1 MWRSVVFVTARGRSV
16 SNGVYACRRLKPSAL
31 DLRNAKSRLR
41 DDGVSSSRAR
51 SVARSA
57 RPVGDDGGVTELLAL
72 LQRLGGDDGR
82 LLHVERVPARPGR
95 TAPWPGWADP
105 ELVAGYGRLG
115 VEAPWEHQVDAAES
129 VWAGRHTVIAT
140 ATGSGKSLAAWL
152 PAISAVRAGARDAAG
167 PGGGRITSYTRRPT
181 TLYLSPTK
189 ALAADQLAGLE
200 RLLAAA
206 ELRSVRTTTCDGDTP
221 LTARDWA
228 RDHADIVLSN
238 PDFLHFSLLANH
250 RRWQRLLRGLRFVVV
265 DECHA
270 YRGVLGAHV
279 ALVLRRLLR
288 VAEHY
293 GARPTVVMASATTG
307 DPADTGARLL
317 GVPAGEVH
325 AVVEDTAPS
334 GTRTIA
340 LWQPALT
347 REGARWPGEQVL
359 LPEDQAELDAAG
371 PRRSASGEAAALVA
385 VLVRAGARTLAFVR
399 SRHGAEAVAEQ
410 IQHQLAGTGLA
421 DRVAA
426 YRGGYLP
433 EERRALERALRD
445 GDLLALATTN
455 ALELGV
461 DVSGLDAVVM
471 TGWPGTRVSMWQQAG
486 RSGRAGRDGLA
497 VLVASQDP
505 LDAYLVHHPEAVFG
519 QSVEVTTFDPANPYV
534 LAPHLCA
541 AAAEVPLTEADLPRF
556 GLKDDALLR
565 FLVDS
570 DLLRRRPTGWFWNIA
585 RPESPQSL
593 TDLRGGQG
601 RPVQVVQSGTG
612 AVLGTV
618 DGARADSTVHP
629 GAVYVHQG
637 RTFVV
642 DDLAD
647 DVALV
652 HPEPEISYRTRARSS
667 TTVRIIEE
675 QEHALWTHPGGGTV
689 RWSRGAVEVTSRVT
703 GYDRRRLPG
712 LEIVGSYPLDLPE
725 RVLHTSAVWWSA
737 SAEALAE
744 VGVGADALPGAL
756 HAAEHAAIGLLPI
769 VATCDR
775 WDLGGLSTALHGDTY
790 QPTVFV
796 HDAYPGG
803 AGFAERGFRAAREWL
818 RATLGAVAG
827 CPCADGCPSCVQSP
841 KCGNGNS
848 PLDKAAAVRV
858 LRFLVAACPA

>member
-1 MWRSVVFVTARGRSV
+1 M
-16 SNGVYACRRLKPSAL
+16 
-31 DLRNAKSRLR
+31 
-41 DDGVSSSRAR
+41 
-51 SVARSA
+51 
-57 RPVGDDGGVTELLAL
+57 TELLPL
-72 LQRLGGDDGR
+72 LQQLGGDDGR
-82 LLHVERVPARPGR
+82 LLHVERVPVRSGR
-95 TAPWPGWADP
+95 TEHWPTWADTD
-105 ELVAGYGRLG
+105 LVAGYRRLG
-115 VEAPWEHQVDAAES
+115 VEAPWEHQVEAAES
-129 VWAGRHTVIAT
+129 VWSGRHTVIAT

-152 PAISAVRAGARDAAG
+152 PAISAVRVGAEAAAG
-167 PGGGRITSYTRRPT
+167 PTAGRITGYTRRPT

-200 RLLAAA
+200 RLLTAAG
-206 ELRSVRTTTCDGDTP
+206 LRGVRATTCDGDTP
-221 LTARDWA
+221 LTERDWA

-238 PDFLHFSLLANH
+238 PDFLHFSMLPNH

-279 ALVLRRLLR
+279 SLVLRRLLR

-293 GARPTVVMASATTG
+293 GARPTVVLASATTG
-307 DPADTGARLL
+307 DPAATGARLI
-317 GVPAGEVH
+317 GVEPDDVH

-334 GTRTIA
+334 GTRTIV
-340 LWQPALT
+340 LWQPGFT
-347 REGARWPGEQVL
+347 REGRDWPGQGVS
-359 LPEDQAELDAAG
+359 LPDDQAGLDAAG
-371 PRRSASGEAAALVA
+371 PRRSASSEASTLVA
-385 VLVRAGARTLAFVR
+385 HLVRAGARTLAFVR
-399 SRHGAEAVAEQ
+399 SRYGAEAVAEQ

-433 EERRALERALRD
+433 EERRALERALRE

-497 VLVASQDP
+497 VLVASEDP
-505 LDAYLVHHPEAVFG
+505 LDAFLVHHPEAVFG
-519 QSVEVTTFDPANPYV
+519 QSVEVTTFDPTNPYV

-541 AAAEVPLTEADLPRF
+541 AAAEVPLTAADLDRF
-556 GLKDDALLR
+556 GMADDTLLHVLARSELLR
-565 FLVDS
+565 Q
-570 DLLRRRPTGWFWNIA
+570 RPNGWFWNFA
-585 RPESPQSL
+585 RPERPADL

-601 RPVQVVQSGTG
+601 RPVQVVEAATG
-612 AVLGTV
+612 RVLGTV
-618 DGARADSTVHP
+618 DGARADGTVHP

-642 DDLAD
+642 DSLGD

-652 HPEPEISYRTRARSS
+652 HAEPDVAFRTKARSS
-667 TTVRIIEE
+667 TTVRIIDE
-675 QEHALWTHPGGGTV
+675 QEHAEWHHPAGATV
-689 RWSRGAVEVTSRVT
+689 RWSRGMVEVTSQVT

-712 LEIVGSYPLDLPE
+712 LDIVGSYPLDLPE
-725 RVLHTSAVWWSA
+725 RVLHTSAVWWSV

-744 VGVGADALPGAL
+744 AGVTADVLPGAL

-775 WDLGGLSTALHGDTY
+775 WDLGGLSTAVHGDTLL
-790 QPTVFV
+790 PTVFV

-803 AGFAERGFRAAREWL
+803 AGFAERGFHAAREWL
-818 RATLGAVAG
+818 AATLGAVAG
-827 CPCADGCPSCVQSP
+827 CGCADGCPSCVQSP

-848 PLDKAAAVRV
+848 PLDKAGAVRV
-858 LRFLVAACPA
+858 LRFLLAGCPE

>member
-1 MWRSVVFVTARGRSV
+1 MVATVTFVRPRWSPVTA
-16 SNGVYACRRLKPSAL
+16 GVYASGHGLPTPSGTAG
-31 DLRNAKSRLR
+31 AESRSR
-41 DDGVSSSRAR
+41 TREGPAPVPAGTRGSS
-51 SVARSA
+51 
-57 RPVGDDGGVTELLAL
+57 PVGDDGEVSDLLPL
-72 LQRLGGDDGR
+72 LRRLGADDGR
-82 LLHVERVPARPGR
+82 LLHVERVAARPGR
-95 TAPWPGWADP
+95 TAAWPQWADAD
-105 ELVAGYGRLG
+105 LVAGYRRLG
-115 VEAPWEHQVDAAES
+115 VEAPWEHQVTAAES
-129 VWAGRHTVIAT
+129 VWSGRHTVVAT

-152 PAISAVRAGARDAAG
+152 PAISAVRQGAEAAAG
-167 PGGGRITSYTRRPT
+167 PDAGRITGYTRRPT

-206 ELRSVRTTTCDGDTP
+206 GLRGVRATTCDGDTP
-221 LTARDWA
+221 LTERDWA

-238 PDFLHFSLLANH
+238 PDFLHFSMLPSH
-250 RRWQRLLRGLRFVVV
+250 RRWQRLMRGLRFVVV

-279 ALVLRRLLR
+279 AAVLRRLLR

-293 GARPTVVMASATTG
+293 GARPTVVLASATTG
-307 DPADTGARLL
+307 DPAATGARLI
-317 GVPAGEVH
+317 GVDPAEVS

-334 GTRTIA
+334 GTRTIV
-340 LWQPALT
+340 LWQPGFT
-347 REGARWPGEQVL
+347 REGREWPGEGVD
-359 LPEDQAELDAAG
+359 LPDDQAEIDDAG
-371 PRRSASGEAAALVA
+371 PRRSAASEAASLVA
-385 VLVRAGARTLAFVR
+385 RLVRSGARTLAFVR
-399 SRHGAEAVAEQ
+399 SRYGAEAVAEQ

-433 EERRALERALRD
+433 EERRELERALRE

-497 VLVASQDP
+497 VLVASEDP

-556 GLKDDALLR
+556 GLPDDALLR
-565 FLVDS
+565 HLVS
-570 DLLRRRPTGWFWNIA
+570 VDLLRRRPKGWFWNLA
-585 RPESPQSL
+585 RPESPSSL
-593 TDLRGGQG
+593 TDLRGGGGQ
-601 RPVQVVQSGTG
+601 PVQVVEAGTG
-612 AVLGTV
+612 TVLGTV
-618 DGARADSTVHP
+618 DGSRADATVHP

-642 DDLAD
+642 DSLAD

-652 HPEPEISYRTRARSS
+652 HPEPDVSYRTKPRSS
-667 TTVRIIEE
+667 TTVRIIDE
-675 QEHALWTHPGGGTV
+675 QEHAEWAHPGGATV

-703 GYDRRRLPG
+703 GYDRRRVPG
-712 LEIVGSYPLDLPE
+712 LDIVGSYPLDLPE
-725 RVLHTSAVWWSA
+725 RVLHTSSVWWSVDA
-737 SAEALAE
+737 DALAAI
-744 VGVGADALPGAL
+744 GVGPDVLPGAL

-775 WDLGGLSTALHGDTY
+775 WDLGGLSTAMHADTY
-790 QPTVFV
+790 LPTVFV

-803 AGFAERGFRAAREWL
+803 AGFAERGFRAAGEWL

-827 CPCADGCPSCVQSP
+827 CACADGCPSCVQSP

-858 LRFLVAACPA
+858 LRFLVAACPD

>member
-1 MWRSVVFVTARGRSV
+1 MSELLPLL
-16 SNGVYACRRLKPSAL
+16 RRLGE
-31 DLRNAKSRLR
+31 
-41 DDGVSSSRAR
+41 DD
-51 SVARSA
+51 
-57 RPVGDDGGVTELLAL
+57 D
-72 LQRLGGDDGR
+72 R
-82 LLHVERVPARPGR
+82 LLHVEHLPAREGR
-95 TAPWPGWADP
+95 TAPWPTWADAD
-105 ELVAGYGRLG
+105 LVAGYRRLG
-115 VEAPWEHQVDAAES
+115 VEAPWEHQVEAAES
-129 VWAGRHTVIAT
+129 VWSGRHTVIAT

-152 PAISAVRAGARDAAG
+152 PAISAVREGAEAAAG
-167 PGGGRITSYTRRPT
+167 PGSGRIAGYARRPT

-200 RLLAAA
+200 RLLDAAA
-206 ELRSVRTTTCDGDTP
+206 LRGVRATTCDGDTP
-221 LTARDWA
+221 LAERDWA

-238 PDFLHFSLLANH
+238 PDFLHFSMLPRH

-293 GARPTVVMASATTG
+293 GARPTVVLASATTG
-307 DPADTGARLL
+307 EPAATGARLI
-317 GVPAGEVH
+317 GADPADVH

-334 GTRTIA
+334 GTRTIV
-340 LWQPALT
+340 LWQPGFT
-347 REGARWPGEQVL
+347 REGRQWPGEGVA
-359 LPEDQAELDAAG
+359 LPEEQAELDAAG
-371 PRRSASGEAAALVA
+371 PRRSASSEASALVA
-385 VLVRAGARTLAFVR
+385 RLVRAGARTLAFVR
-399 SRHGAEAVAEQ
+399 SRYGAEAVAEQ
-410 IQHQLAGTGLA
+410 IQHQLAGTGLS

-433 EERRALERALRD
+433 EERRALERALRE

-497 VLVASQDP
+497 VLVASEDP

-519 QSVEVTTFDPANPYV
+519 QAVEVTTFDPANPYV

-541 AAAEVPLTEADLPRF
+541 AASEVPLTEADLPRF
-556 GLKDDALLR
+556 GLPDDSLLR
-565 FLVDS
+565 LLTAQDF
-570 DLLRRRPTGWFWNIA
+570 LRRRPNGWFWNFA
-585 RPESPQSL
+585 RPEQPSSL
-593 TDLRGGQG
+593 TDLRGGHGQ
-601 RPVQVVQSGTG
+601 PVQVVEAGTG
-612 AVLGTV
+612 RVLGTV
-618 DGARADSTVHP
+618 DGARADGTVHP

-642 DDLAD
+642 DSLAD

-652 HPEPEISYRTRARSS
+652 HAEPEVSYRTKARSA

-675 QEHALWTHPGGGTV
+675 QEHAEWSHPAGATV
-689 RWSRGAVEVTSRVT
+689 LWSRGAVEVTSQVT
-703 GYDRRRLPG
+703 GFDRRRLPG
-712 LEIVGSYPLDLPE
+712 LEIVGSYPLELPE
-725 RVLHTSAVWWSA
+725 RVLRTSAVWWSV

-744 VGVGADALPGAL
+744 AGVAADVLPGAL

-775 WDLGGLSTALHGDTY
+775 WDLGGLSTAVHQDTLM
-790 QPTVFV
+790 PTVFV

-818 RATLGAVAG
+818 EATLGAVAG
-827 CPCADGCPSCVQSP
+827 CGCADGCPSCVQSP

-858 LRFLVAACPA
+858 LRFLVAACPP

>member
-1 MWRSVVFVTARGRSV
+1 M
-16 SNGVYACRRLKPSAL
+16 
-31 DLRNAKSRLR
+31 
-41 DDGVSSSRAR
+41 
-51 SVARSA
+51 
-57 RPVGDDGGVTELLAL
+57 TELLPL
-72 LQRLGGDDGR
+72 LHQLGEGDDR
-82 LLHVERVPARPGR
+82 LLHVERIPARPGR
-95 TAPWPGWADP
+95 TGDWPAWADTD
-105 ELVAGYGRLG
+105 LVAGYRRLG
-115 VEAPWEHQVDAAES
+115 VEAPWEHQVEAAES
-129 VWAGRHTVIAT
+129 VWSGRHTVIAT

-152 PAISAVRAGARDAAG
+152 PAISAVREGAEAAAG
-167 PGGGRITSYTRRPT
+167 PGSGRIAGYARRPT

-189 ALAADQLAGLE
+189 ALAADQLASLE
-200 RLLAAA
+200 RLLDAAS
-206 ELRSVRTTTCDGDTP
+206 LRGVRATTCDGDTP
-221 LTARDWA
+221 LAERDWA

-238 PDFLHFSLLANH
+238 PDFLHFSMLPRH

-293 GARPTVVMASATTG
+293 GARPTVVLASATTG
-307 DPADTGARLL
+307 DPAATGARLI
-317 GVPAGEVH
+317 GVDPAEVH

-334 GTRTIA
+334 GTRTIV
-340 LWQPALT
+340 LWQPGFT
-347 REGARWPGEQVL
+347 REGRQWPAEGVV
-359 LPEDQAELDAAG
+359 LPEEQAELDAAG
-371 PRRSASGEAAALVA
+371 PRRSASSEASALVA
-385 VLVRAGARTLAFVR
+385 RLVRAGARTLAFVR
-399 SRHGAEAVAEQ
+399 SRYGAEAVAEQ
-410 IQHQLAGTGLA
+410 IQHQLAGTGLS

-433 EERRALERALRD
+433 EERRALERALRE

-455 ALELGV
+455 ALELGL

-497 VLVASQDP
+497 VLVASEDP

-519 QSVEVTTFDPANPYV
+519 QAVEVTTFDPANPYV

-556 GLKDDALLR
+556 GLADDSLLQLLTAQE
-565 FLVDS
+565 F
-570 DLLRRRPTGWFWNIA
+570 LRRRPNGWFWNFS
-585 RPESPQSL
+585 RPEQPSSL
-593 TDLRGGQG
+593 TDLRGGHGQ
-601 RPVQVVQSGTG
+601 PVQVVEAGTG
-612 AVLGTV
+612 RVLGTV
-618 DGARADSTVHP
+618 DGARADGTVHP

-642 DDLAD
+642 DQLAD

-652 HPEPEISYRTRARSS
+652 HAEPEVSYRTKARSA

-675 QEHALWTHPGGGTV
+675 QEHAEWSHPGGATV
-689 RWSRGAVEVTSRVT
+689 RWSRGAVEVTSQVT
-703 GYDRRRLPG
+703 GFDRRRLPG
-712 LEIVGSYPLDLPE
+712 LEIVGSYPLELPE
-725 RVLHTSAVWWSA
+725 RVLRTSAVWWSV

-744 VGVGADALPGAL
+744 VGVGADVLPGAL
-756 HAAEHAAIGLLPI
+756 HAAEHASIGLLPI

-775 WDLGGLSTALHGDTY
+775 WDLGGLSTAVHQDTLV
-790 QPTVFV
+790 PTVFV

-818 RATLGAVAG
+818 TATLGAVAG
-827 CPCADGCPSCVQSP
+827 CGCADGCPSCVQSP

>member
-1 MWRSVVFVTARGRSV
+1 MS
-16 SNGVYACRRLKPSAL
+16 
-31 DLRNAKSRLR
+31 
-41 DDGVSSSRAR
+41 
-51 SVARSA
+51 
-57 RPVGDDGGVTELLAL
+57 ELLPL
-72 LQRLGGDDGR
+72 LRHLGGEDGR

-95 TAPWPGWADP
+95 TASWPAWADAD
-105 ELVAGYGRLG
+105 LVAGYRRLG
-115 VEAPWEHQVDAAES
+115 VTEPWEHQVAAAES
-129 VWAGRHTVIAT
+129 VWSGRHTVIAT

-152 PAISAVRAGARDAAG
+152 PAISAVRQGAEAAAG
-167 PGGGRITSYTRRPT
+167 PGAGRITSYTRRPT

-200 RLLAAA
+200 RVLGAAG
-206 ELRSVRTTTCDGDTP
+206 LRGVRATTCDGDTP
-221 LTARDWA
+221 LTERDWA

-238 PDFLHFSLLANH
+238 PDFLHFSLLPSH

-279 ALVLRRLLR
+279 SLVLRRLLR

-293 GARPTVVMASATTG
+293 GARPTVVLASATTG
-307 DPADTGARLL
+307 DPAATGARLI
-317 GVPAGEVH
+317 GADVDEVT

-334 GTRTIA
+334 GTRTIV
-340 LWQPALT
+340 LWQPGFT
-347 REGARWPGEQVL
+347 REGREWPGEGVD
-359 LPEDQAELDAAG
+359 LPADQAELGATG
-371 PRRSASGEAAALVA
+371 PRRSASSEAAALVA
-385 VLVRAGARTLAFVR
+385 RLVRAGARTLAFVR
-399 SRHGAEAVAEQ
+399 SRYGAEAVAEQ
-410 IQHQLAGTGLA
+410 IQHQLAGSGLS

-433 EERRALERALRD
+433 EERRALERALRE

-497 VLVASQDP
+497 VLVASEDP

-541 AAAEVPLTEADLPRF
+541 AAAEVPLTDADLPRF
-556 GLKDDALLR
+556 GLPDDSLLQY
-565 FLVDS
+565 LVAS
-570 DLLRRRPTGWFWNIA
+570 DLLRRRPTGWFWNLA
-585 RPESPQSL
+585 RPEAPSSL
-593 TDLRGGQG
+593 TDLRGGGGQ
-601 RPVQVVQSGTG
+601 PVQVVEAGTG
-612 AVLGTV
+612 TVLGTV
-618 DGARADSTVHP
+618 DGSRADATVHP

-642 DDLAD
+642 DSLAD

-652 HPEPEISYRTRARSS
+652 HPEPEVSYRTKPRSS
-667 TTVRIIEE
+667 TTVRIIDE
-675 QEHALWTHPGGGTV
+675 QEHAQWPHPGGATV

-725 RVLHTSAVWWSA
+725 RVLHTSAVWWA
-737 SAEALAE
+737 VDAEALAA
-744 VGVGADALPGAL
+744 VGVGADVLPGAL

-775 WDLGGLSTALHGDTY
+775 WDLGGLSTAVHADTFM
-790 QPTVFV
+790 PTVFV

-827 CPCADGCPSCVQSP
+827 CACTDGCPSCVQSP

-858 LRFLVAACPA
+858 LRFLVAACPE